1 MKAGGCG
8 HPGGPR
14 QGAAGFSGSHSSAV
28 LGKLR
33 GGGVL
38 ENSTLLQCLKHQ
50 ESYTYRPEAID
61 RISLNLWSWEMP
73 TQGQVLSV
81 GLKVGV
87 GSFTKAWNVGKT
99 SPVAFVRIP

>member
-1 MKAGGCG
+1 MAIRVVRDKEQPAF
-8 HPGGPR
+8 R
-14 QGAAGFSGSHSSAV
+14 D
-28 LGKLR
+28 LILLR
-33 GGGVL
+33 FWGNFGGGGVL